1 MMKKGI
7 ARSKGKKKFQK
18 VIVDFLLV
26 EAENVTVVLVL
37 NNNSFQPKFHNQ
49 TQHG

>member
-26 EAENVTVVLVL
+26 EAENRDSYS
-37 NNNSFQPKFHNQ
+37 NGSIGIEQQ
-49 TQHG
+49 